1 MAKQRGLGK
10 GLASLIPSEAIE
22 EEIINP
28 SPVVEEAPK
37 TTEEDRPRA
46 DSVLPIGDLKPNPYQ
61 PRRTMDEA
69 MLQNLAESIAAHG
82 IIQPILVRPA
92 DGGYQ
97 IVAGERR
104 WRAATRAGLQQVP
117 VRILELSDSQAMELA
132 LVENLQREDLS
143 PVEIAIGIQELV
155 AKLSLTHEEIA
166 AKLGI
171 SRAAVTNKLRLL
183 QLPSEVLAMLESGNI
198 SEGHARALIGIPSTE
213 KIIELALLVKEKS
226 ISVRQLEELV
236 RNLEAAAKIDSALP
250 RKEIPP
256 SEFQNE
262 IDSLQ
267 NKYRLSVKIAG
278 SRKNMGL
285 LIKGLKKWQVQM
297 LLEFIDN
304 NEELFPR
311 E

>member
-28 SPVVEEAPK
+28 SPIVEDAPK